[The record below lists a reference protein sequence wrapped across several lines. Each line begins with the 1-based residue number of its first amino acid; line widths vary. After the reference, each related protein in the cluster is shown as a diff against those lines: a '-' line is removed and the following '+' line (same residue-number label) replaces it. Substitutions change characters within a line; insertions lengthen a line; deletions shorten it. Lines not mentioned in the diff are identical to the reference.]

1 MEIVKAN
8 LHMDRNKCRVNTQ
21 ITLEEDKNISD
32 RNPDAAG
39 ILLDRAEV
47 TLDEVRPGKDMVT
60 VRGRLTYEMLI
71 LSEEEEGLYHL
82 QGEIPFEE
90 KIRAEGMEAIDN
102 VEIIPGLE
110 DLRTGLI
117 NSRKLSVR
125 ALVHFEVKVVQIF
138 DQEIPIGLTGGERLE
153 VQKETVSQSVV
164 AVDRRDILRVK
175 EDLELPANLPPV
187 QEILW
192 KSMELGKWEIR
203 PLEDSIGVQ
212 GEIRFFLLYEGEG
225 EERPIKSYETAI
237 PFSGNLECP
246 GSRSTMLSEIVPS
259 VGEWGLSVKE
269 DYDGE
274 ARILEAEMTL
284 NLPVHL
290 LENRDWE
297 ILKDA
302 YGTTQE
308 VTPVYM
314 PGYRKL
320 MRDKYQGKVKVSQ
333 VFSPPASE
341 TKILQ
346 VCHTEGLLLP
356 QEVTRTEAGLEIEG
370 LVSVNILYMTG
381 EEGKP
386 YKALK
391 GEIPYSYLFESNE
404 LTENSYWKATPS
416 LEYCSS
422 ILLDGETIEVKIMV
436 GLDITLGEKWQQPF
450 LSDLQINPLLP
461 EKINKLPGIVVYFP
475 GQQESLWDVGKKY
488 MVSLDSI
495 RSLNQLSSDMLEKN
509 QKILIV
515 KEVN

>member
-8 LHMDRNKCRVNTQ
+8 LHMERNKCQVNTQ

-39 ILLDRAEV
+39 ILLDRAGV
-47 TLDEVRPGKDMVT
+47 VLDEIRPGKDMVT

-71 LSEEEEGLYHL
+71 LAEDDEGLYGL

-90 KIRAEGMEAIDN
+90 KIRAEGMESIDN
-102 VEIIPGLE
+102 VEVLPVLE

-125 ALVHFEVKVVQIF
+125 ALVHFEVKSVQLF

-153 VQKETVSQSVV
+153 VQKETLSQSIV

-187 QEILW
+187 QEVLW

-225 EERPIKSYETAI
+225 EERPVKSYETVI

-259 VGEWGLSVKE
+259 VGEWNLNVKE

-274 ARILEAEMTL
+274 SRMLEAEMIL
-284 NLPVHL
+284 DLPIHL
-290 LENRDWE
+290 LENREWE

-308 VTPVYM
+308 VTPVYT
-314 PGYRKL
+314 PGYGRIL
-320 MRDKYQGKVKVSQ
+320 RDKYQGKVKLSQ
-333 VFSPPASE
+333 VFTPPTAGA
-341 TKILQ
+341 KILQ
-346 VCHTEGLLLP
+346 VCHTEGMLLP
-356 QEVTRTEAGLEIEG
+356 QEAVRTEAGLEVEG
-370 LVSVNILYMTG
+370 LVAVNILYMTG

-404 LTENSYWKATPS
+404 LTDNSYWKASPS
-416 LEYCSS
+416 LEYCSG

-436 GLDITLGEKWQQPF
+436 GLDISLGEKWQQPF
-450 LSDLQINPLLP
+450 LSDLQVNPLQP
-461 EKINKLPGIVVYFP
+461 EKINKLPGMVVYFP

-495 RSLNQLSSDMLEKN
+495 RSLNQLSSDVLEKD